1 MGMPWLGC
9 HNPEINWKTGE
20 IKMMRYPDECGKK
33 WRIEKQTKLDWKKQ
47 KEQEEKKANDRRG
60 KNDRK
65 NNGRKGE

>member
-1 MGMPWLGC
+1 MGMPWLGY

-20 IKMMRYPDECGKK
+20 IKMMRCPDECGKK
-33 WRIEKQTKLDWKKQ
+33 WRIGKQTKPDWKKQ

>member
-1 MGMPWLGC
+1 
-9 HNPEINWKTGE
+9 
-20 IKMMRYPDECGKK
+20 MMRYPDECGKK
-33 WRIEKQTKLDWKKQ
+33 WRIEKQTKLGWKKQ